1 MTSAQKNHG
10 RTLAPSQVRE
20 VASFI
25 IQLDRMLAGMSN
37 MLEAYKEEYGEELEN
52 ELLGVV
58 EGEVI
63 DDEVQEEDG
72 LDSSEPGVDTPLE
85 EQEQDTIPEISDED

>member
-1 MTSAQKNHG
+1 
-10 RTLAPSQVRE
+10 
-20 VASFI
+20 
-25 IQLDRMLAGMSN
+25 MLAGMSN